1 MATRITTA
9 RRNAAADSVVDAI
22 DAGAAGGTLELRT
35 GAQPASANDAATGT
49 LLATIAL
56 PDPCF
61 GAAASGVATANAI
74 TPDTGDADGDA
85 GWFRVKDSDGNTV
98 MDGSVTA
105 TGGGGDLE
113 LNTVTIS
120 VGVDIEITSWTV
132 TMPAG

>member
-22 DAGAAGGTLELRT
+22 DVGAPASTVEIRS
-35 GAQPASANDAATGT
+35 GAQPASANDVDAGT
-49 LLATIAL
+49 LLATLSL
-56 PDPCF
+56 PDPAF
-61 GAAASGVATANAI
+61 GAAAAGVATANAI
-74 TPDTGDADGDA
+74 AAVTGSAADTA
-85 GWFRVKDSDGNTV
+85 GHFRVKNGDGTTV

-105 TGGGGDLE
+105 TGGGGDME

-120 VGVDIEITSWTV
+120 VGVNVEVTAWTV